1 LKSKKSELVW
11 SNSIDVRFEST
22 EHAKSLEEGV
32 VGGSKS
38 REDAELA
45 VDVELRVDAELIV
58 DPWDPS
64 LIVESSV

>member
-1 LKSKKSELVW
+1 LKSKTSGLIW

-22 EHAKSLEEGV
+22 GNAKSVEEGV

-45 VDVELRVDAELIV
+45 IDAELIV
-58 DPWDPS
+58 DSWDHS
-64 LIVESSV
+64 LMLESSV